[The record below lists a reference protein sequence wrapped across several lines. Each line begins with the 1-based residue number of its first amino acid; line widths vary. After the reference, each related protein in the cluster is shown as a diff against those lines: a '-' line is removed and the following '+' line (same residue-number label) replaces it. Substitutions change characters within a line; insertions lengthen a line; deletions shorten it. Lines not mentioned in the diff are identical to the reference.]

1 MGCFTSVWW
10 LQKVWKSQGGAFP
23 PEEGAHLGHVFRGQK
38 FSVVA
43 SCGTTYERA
52 MFPEIMVQINF
63 DALPCM
69 REKTFL
75 VAFVFGTRYV
85 PGIQY
90 TALLFS
96 SCFLFGT

>member
-1 MGCFTSVWW
+1 M
-10 LQKVWKSQGGAFP
+10 WKSQGGAFP
-23 PEEGAHLGHVFRGQK
+23 PEEGAAPPGGGAHLGHVFRGQK

-75 VAFVFGTRYV
+75 VLRFRNSLCTRQ

>member
-1 MGCFTSVWW
+1 M
-10 LQKVWKSQGGAFP
+10 WKSQGGAFP
-23 PEEGAHLGHVFRGQK
+23 PEEGAAPPGGGAHLGHVFRGQK

-52 MFPEIMVQINF
+52 MFAEIMVQINF

-69 REKTFL
+69 REK
-75 VAFVFGTRYV
+75 TRYV